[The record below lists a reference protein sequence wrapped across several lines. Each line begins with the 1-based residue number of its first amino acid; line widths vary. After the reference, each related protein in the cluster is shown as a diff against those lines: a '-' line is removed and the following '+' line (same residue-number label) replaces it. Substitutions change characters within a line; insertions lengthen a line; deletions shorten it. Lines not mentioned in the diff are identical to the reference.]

1 MAADPWQLRRL
12 LPPQLLLGPRALG
25 RRDASLQGRCG
36 ERAELLPG
44 RMLLLLE
51 RGEGVGE
58 ELLDEVLLFF
68 LEVFRSKKGGK
79 KRKGK

>member
-1 MAADPWQLRRL
+1 
-12 LPPQLLLGPRALG
+12 
-25 RRDASLQGRCG
+25 
-36 ERAELLPG
+36 
-44 RMLLLLE
+44 MLLLLE